1 MGALHL
7 CPACPVVV
15 WMVAWCDVL
24 YVIKQRQLSF
34 SQAVVLLQ
42 SLTLLGNHGKLQSI
56 KL

>member
-24 YVIKQRQLSF
+24 YMIKQRQLSF